1 MAVRNFIS
9 RSYTLCQVPSRDLF
23 SNISGFPLFSSYPL
37 DLVIRKK
44 RDSLESLFFLFVE
57 IIMQYLIIWKK
68 NIDDGYT
75 DSNYVI

>member
-1 MAVRNFIS
+1 MAVQNFIS

-37 DLVIRKK
+37 DLVIREK
-44 RDSLESLFFLFVE
+44 RDSLESLFFFICRNYHAVPN
-57 IIMQYLIIWKK
+57 YLEK